1 MFDDL
6 NRARDKAESLGEAAL
21 KADETLENVERTL
34 EDVDRR
40 MNRVEA
46 LEHDLIAT
54 VDRKFEDLTLKML
67 VIELKLYAL
76 VFFASAAVGVYLLRE
91 GNTAFGQAAFALA
104 GIVVIST
111 FLTTYRYLGRDFL
124 VDLIR
129 IANPFMEN
137 PTLEK
142 SYRVGGQSGGG

>member
-1 MFDDL
+1 ML
-6 NRARDKAESLGEAAL
+6 EEVRRARQKAERLSSAAIN
-21 KADETLENVERTL
+21 ADETLENVERTL

-40 MNRVEA
+40 MDRVEN

-67 VIELKLYAL
+67 VIELKLYGL
-76 VFFASAAVGVYLLRE
+76 VFFASVAVGGYLITE
-91 GNTAFGQAAFALA
+91 GNQLLGQAAFALA

-111 FLTTYRYLGRDFL
+111 FLTTYRYLGSDF
-124 VDLIR
+124 VIDLIR

-137 PTLEK
+137 PKLEK
-142 SYRVGGQSGGG
+142 GYSVNDSRRRR